1 MSDVDTS
8 AAWTERDLW
17 RVQLP
22 TGEVRAMTLDALDE
36 AFQAGL
42 VDERSPVS
50 APGTTTW
57 TTLADVA
64 GIEPESSSSATPSL
78 SPVAT
83 DLAPPSGALVVP
95 PPAEASLD
103 LDLDL
108 DAAALQPKKGRAVAF
123 IALGLVA
130 AAGLAFAATR
140 VGAFAASASNALVAP
155 VEEKAA
161 GAAPPPVSTVFE
173 PAEGTS
179 GKPSL
184 TEEQK
189 QRLLEADKARESS
202 RKAKTPAAPA
212 RAPRGKG
219 SSPFV
224 NGGDKYD
231 PLNGAL

>member
-1 MSDVDTS
+1 MGVDTS
-8 AAWTERDLW
+8 AAWTDRDLW

-22 TGEVRAMTLDALDE
+22 GGEVRAMTLDALDE

-42 VDERSPVS
+42 VDERCPVS
-50 APGTTTW
+50 APGTSTW
-57 TTLADVA
+57 TTLAEVA
-64 GIEPESSSSATPSL
+64 GIDPEPSSSATPSL

-83 DLAPPSGALVVP
+83 DLAPPSVAPSGPTHSAAS
-95 PPAEASLD
+95 AELD
-103 LDLDL
+103 EL
-108 DAAALQPKKGRAVAF
+108 DAAALAPKKGRAAAF
-123 IALGLVA
+123 VALGLVA
-130 AAGLAFAATR
+130 AAGLVFAATR

-161 GAAPPPVSTVFE
+161 AAAPPPVSTVFE

-184 TEEQK
+184 TEEQR
-189 QRLLEADKARESS
+189 QRLLEADKARESA

-212 RAPRGKG
+212 RGPRAKA